1 MVDRAI
7 FTAPLHPYWG
17 GSALIADD
25 GSLAGVGSLYLE
37 EPLGA
42 NGDVRPGNMFVPVDD
57 LMPILEDLVSTG
69 RASRAPRPWVG
80 IHVSEAEHRLY
91 VTGVTTDGPG
101 ARAGIQ
107 PGDAVLS
114 IEGVPVETLSDLY
127 RTLWGAGEA
136 GIEIR
141 YTLLRHDDVVTVRVT
156 SGDRYAFL
164 DLPQRH

>member
-1 MVDRAI
+1 
-7 FTAPLHPYWG
+7 
-17 GSALIADD
+17 
-25 GSLAGVGSLYLE
+25 
-37 EPLGA
+37 
-42 NGDVRPGNMFVPVDD
+42 MFVPVDD

-69 RASRAPRPWVG
+69 RESRAPRPWVG
-80 IHVSEAEHRLY
+80 IHVSETEHRLY

-107 PGDAVLS
+107 QGDAGLS

-141 YTLLRHDDVVTVRVT
+141 YTLLRDDDVVTVRVT